1 MKNLSLFPALALCL
15 MLAGCRSSEI
25 IQQVPVYIHDTIQ
38 TTQTTYDSIFVDR
51 YHYVTTS
58 NDTVYIRDSVYVT
71 NTHYAVDTIYQSID
85 RPVTVTRTETVEV
98 KKPLAWWQKGL
109 MWAGGIALVITIA
122 IVAVRLRR

>member
-1 MKNLSLFPALALCL
+1 

-98 KKPLAWWQKGL
+98 PRQLSWLQKTL
-109 MWAGGIALVITIA
+109 IYTGIIA
-122 IVAVRLRR
+122 IVLLVAAVIFTVLRHRRG